1 MVHCRAFSQH
11 ARLPTSQLKE
21 KDFLAPPVTGS
32 RSHCSVPR
40 ELEYMR
46 AARAEDDLP
55 ELPDALLSSR
65 SEGTLRDYAV
75 QSEAKNDCKS
85 SFEVDDEMQRE

>member
-21 KDFLAPPVTGS
+21 KDFLAPPVTSS

-65 SEGTLRDYAV
+65 SGVVHVVFILTCSVNTVLASGRALDA
-75 QSEAKNDCKS
+75 
-85 SFEVDDEMQRE
+85 M